1 MDAAPALAT
10 TTSILPRMSDS
21 AEVTPKAAS
30 EALANGAVLI
40 DVREKSEYDDVRI
53 PGSVLIP
60 LGELP
65 GRLDEVPADR
75 DVYVHC
81 RMGGRS
87 ARAVDYLRAFGR
99 PNSYNVT
106 GGLDAWED
114 AGLPVEPCPLS
125 RASMDRECS

>member
-1 MDAAPALAT
+1 MTA
-10 TTSILPRMSDS
+10 SILPRMPES

-30 EALANGAVLI
+30 EAIAGGAMLI
-40 DVREKSEYDDVRI
+40 DVREKSEYDDIRI

-65 GRLDEVPADR
+65 ARLAEVPTDR

-87 ARAVDYLRAFGR
+87 ARAVDYLRTFGR
-99 PNSYNVT
+99 PNSYNVS
-106 GGLDAWED
+106 GGIDAWQD
-114 AGLPVEPCPLS
+114 AGLPVEH
-125 RASMDRECS
+125 